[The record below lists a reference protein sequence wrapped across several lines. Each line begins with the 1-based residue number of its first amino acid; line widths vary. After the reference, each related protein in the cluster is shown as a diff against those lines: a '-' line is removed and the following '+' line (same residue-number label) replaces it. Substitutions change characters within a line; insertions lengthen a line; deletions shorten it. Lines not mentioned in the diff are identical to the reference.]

1 MKQYNHE
8 SIVNKDYVYVSGMFS
23 FISDL
28 PTNYDKIFTSY
39 LMNKYIQ
46 LLLINDNTDLGNDL
60 DF

>member
-1 MKQYNHE
+1 MNQM
-8 SIVNKDYVYVSGMFS
+8 SIDCNCNVLIYTC
-23 FISDL
+23 ISDL
-28 PTNYDKIFTSY
+28 PTNYDKISTSY